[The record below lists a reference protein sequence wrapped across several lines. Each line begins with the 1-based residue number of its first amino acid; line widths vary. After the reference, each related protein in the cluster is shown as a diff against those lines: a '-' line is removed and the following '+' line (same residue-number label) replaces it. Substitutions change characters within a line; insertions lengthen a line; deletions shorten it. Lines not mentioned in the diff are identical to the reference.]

1 MSHAVIIRRDSDVV
15 LELQALT
22 DAVTGAAITTATV
35 TARVTD
41 EAGADLAGA
50 TWPITLAHVGATP
63 GTYRGLIP
71 FGVVLGTGRVF
82 ADVTADAGAG
92 LHSRWRVKAVVVTE

>member
-1 MSHAVIIRRDSDVV
+1 VAHSVILRRETDVV
-15 LELQALT
+15 LELVDLT
-22 DAVTGAAITTATV
+22 DQLTGAPITTAAV
-35 TARVTD
+35 TARLTD
-41 EAGADLAGA
+41 EAGADLGGA

-71 FGVVLGTGRVF
+71 YGVVLGTGRVF

>member
-35 TARVTD
+35 TARLTD
-41 EAGADLAGA
+41 EAGADIGGA

-71 FGVVLGTGRVF
+71 YGVVLGTGTVY

-92 LHSRWRVKAVVVTE
+92 AHSRWRVAARITDS